1 MNKENEQVIETLKN
15 LTAYDFIINCIGI
28 KNSDGNSSEVYTAK
42 QLQNMYPKLFS
53 KYKLDQA
60 IKNENLPFFKSGRER
75 YFVKRDIDNWIKNKN
90 MPEV

>member
-1 MNKENEQVIETLKN
+1 MNQENNQVIETLKS

-28 KNSDGNSSEVYTAK
+28 KNNSNNSSEVYTAK
-42 QLQNMYPKLFS
+42 QLQKMYPKLFS

-75 YFVKRDIDNWIKNKN
+75 YFVKDEIDKWIKNKN
-90 MPEV
+90 QPKE